1 MGNAGYGGSSRAY
14 RRIFGMP
21 TGPLFVRKAK
31 KIGGRGSAVRR
42 LYADREAGGAE
53 SGGFTEIE
61 GPEEYDAAGFSVTH
75 RAAGS

>member
-53 SGGFTEIE
+53 FGGLTKI
-61 GPEEYDAAGFSVTH
+61 GSPEECDAAGFSVTH